1 MAAPLEV
8 VGYVLETAYVPVD
21 VSAVAG
27 QSGARVLAVTSR
39 FAADGGL
46 SRYPPQRQGYTYITP
61 DPLGPIQI
69 NRRTGAIQRVETLPD
84 GRKIGVC
91 AVSAR
96 PGSASQSSP
105 FQADVD
111 AGLDSCFSRV
121 SSPSGTATAYIQWSF
136 PVLVAGIDPRAE
148 NRLTGL
154 AGALTSGRYLRQSAG
169 ISVRAGSGGPGGRG
183 MVVPVI
189 GSTVSFDGDVD
200 HVLIDELAGS
210 AVGVVRSGAPAAVIA
225 ARLAA
230 QHPVRSESAT
240 VTGAEAWS
248 QLLSQLAAPV
258 TATSSEYAQS
268 VGQYWTVGQAR
279 FGPRRGYP
287 LSPVPVTSPE
297 SVWRAGISV
306 NGLSYV
312 AAPPAAQDIGFRSL
326 TEHTADTTRS
336 GPVFLRLVGQFD
348 PYRLHG
354 FGAAGPGAPLA
365 SYRAPV
371 LTGASSAS
379 RALLDGQP
387 LRPDGNM
394 AGFQQQP
401 PLLYTT
407 LAGAAALENP
417 AVFSGT
423 AAQAAAPIGSIRV
436 RVSGLRGS
444 VRQKL
449 AKIAAVGQEIRTD
462 TGLRVEVT
470 AGASA
475 QLVPVR
481 LAAGRFGRP
490 ALLLSEPWTSIG
502 VALVVL
508 RQADVESLA
517 LFLLILLVC
526 ALFIGSAALAGVRGR
541 RHEIGAL
548 RSLGWPRRS
557 IFALVLG
564 EVMAL
569 GLLAGVL
576 GALLSAALI
585 GGLGLAVP
593 LWRAVLVLPV
603 AFGLAL
609 AAGAWP
615 AWIAARA
622 QPLEA
627 LASSARAASRR
638 GRRVRSVTGLAM
650 AGIARVPGRC
660 ALAAASL
667 AIGVTGLTVLVSA
680 QVSFRSSIGDSA
692 LAGLVTATTRGTDL
706 VSALL
711 AVGLG
716 AAAVADVTYL
726 NLRERS
732 AELGALAACGWGR
745 AQIGRLLGIE
755 ALVTAAAGSL
765 VGAAIGLAAA
775 ATAFGLSGQVLA
787 GAVVAAVAGTVVALV
802 GSALILVFSA
812 RQPLTAVLAVDE

>member
-39 FAADGGL
+39 FTADGGL
-46 SRYPPQRQGYTYITP
+46 SQYPAQRQGYTYITP
-61 DPLGPIQI
+61 DPLGPIQFD
-69 NRRTGAIQRVETLPD
+69 RQTGSVQRIETLPG

-91 AVSAR
+91 AISAR
-96 PGSASQSSP
+96 PGSAGQSSP
-105 FQADVD
+105 FQAGAN
-111 AGLDSCFSRV
+111 AGLDACFSRV
-121 SSPSGTATAYIQWSF
+121 NSPSGTATAYIQWSF

-148 NRLTGL
+148 NKLTGM
-154 AGALTSGRYLRQSAG
+154 AGALTSGRYLRQNAGG
-169 ISVRAGSGGPGGRG
+169 ISVPAGPGGPGGHG
-183 MVVPVI
+183 TIVPVI

-200 HVLIDELAGS
+200 HVLIDELANS
-210 AVGVVRSGAPAAVIA
+210 AVGVVRSGAPAPVIA

-230 QHPVRSESAT
+230 QRPVRSESAT
-240 VTGAEAWS
+240 VTGVQAWS

-279 FGPRRGYP
+279 FGPGRGYP
-287 LSPVPVTSPE
+287 LNPVPVASPE
-297 SVWRAGISV
+297 SVWRAGISA

-312 AAPPAAQDIGFRSL
+312 AAPPAAQDVGFRSL
-326 TEHTADTTRS
+326 TEHTAAASRG
-336 GPVFLRLVGQFD
+336 GPVYLRLVGQFD

-354 FGAAGPGAPLA
+354 FSAAGPGAPLA

-371 LTGASSAS
+371 LTGASAAS
-379 RALLDGQP
+379 RALLGGQP

-444 VRQKL
+444 VRQRL
-449 AKIAAVGQEIRTD
+449 AKIAAVGQEIGRD

-475 QLVPVR
+475 ALVPVR

-564 EVMAL
+564 EVIAL

-585 GGLGLAVP
+585 SGLGLAVP
-593 LWRAVLVLPV
+593 LWRAALVLPV
-603 AFGLAL
+603 AFVLAL

-622 QPLEA
+622 QPLAA
-627 LASSARAASRR
+627 LASPAR
-638 GRRVRSVTGLAM
+638 
-650 AGIARVPGRC
+650 
-660 ALAAASL
+660 
-667 AIGVTGLTVLVSA
+667 
-680 QVSFRSSIGDSA
+680 
-692 LAGLVTATTRGTDL
+692 
-706 VSALL
+706 
-711 AVGLG
+711 
-716 AAAVADVTYL
+716 
-726 NLRERS
+726 
-732 AELGALAACGWGR
+732 
-745 AQIGRLLGIE
+745 
-755 ALVTAAAGSL
+755 
-765 VGAAIGLAAA
+765 
-775 ATAFGLSGQVLA
+775 
-787 GAVVAAVAGTVVALV
+787 
-802 GSALILVFSA
+802 
-812 RQPLTAVLAVDE
+812 